1 MDIENKNKENSK
13 KNGLLS
19 MEIDIGGMSDTDV
32 LLFTKHLGITIK
44 SGLTVIEGL
53 EILVEQAKG
62 KMAKVLKSLIK
73 TVRSGGTLEMGL
85 KQFPQYFSAIF
96 TNMVKT
102 GETSGTLEE
111 SLKILSEHLNKSSKL
126 KKKVRAAMIYP
137 IMVFVA
143 VFGLGMSVAIF
154 VLPKILPLFKSLD
167 VELPATTRGLIFI
180 AEIFQSYGIQIII
193 GIIGLTIAFFWLIRR
208 DSIKPFTHRLILK
221 IPVVKNIIADI
232 NLERFTRTFGTL
244 LDSGLTIDKSLL
256 ITSEA
261 IDNRVYKKAI
271 RSLIPDI
278 ESGTNLSNAISK
290 YPKLFPM
297 ITYRMI
303 GVGESTGNLDSTLKY
318 LAEYYE
324 DSVDEATKNLATIIE
339 PVMLIVIG
347 VIVGTVAIAIL
358 GPIYQI
364 TGNISG

>member
-1 MDIENKNKENSK
+1 MDIENKNKEKAK
-13 KNGLLS
+13 KGFLS
-19 MEIDIGGMSDTDV
+19 MEIDIGGVSDTDI

-53 EILVEQAKG
+53 EILVEQSKG
-62 KMAKVLKSLIK
+62 KLEKVLKSLIK

-85 KQFPQYFSAIF
+85 KQFPQYFSSIF
-96 TNMVKT
+96 INMVKT
-102 GETSGTLEE
+102 GEASGTLEE
-111 SLKILSEHLNKSSKL
+111 SLKILSAHLNKSSKL
-126 KKKVRAAMIYP
+126 KKKIRSAMIYP

-167 VELPATTRGLIFI
+167 VELPLTTRGLIFI
-180 AEIFQSYGIQIII
+180 AEIFEQHGLKIVIAII
-193 GIIGLTIAFFWLIRR
+193 GSIMAFIWAVRRESLKPLI
-208 DSIKPFTHRLILK
+208 HRLILK
-221 IPVVKNIIADI
+221 IPVIKNIVADI

-244 LDSGLTIDKSLL
+244 LDSGLTIDKSLM

-261 IDNRVYKKAI
+261 TDNRVYKKAI
-271 RSLIPDI
+271 RALIPDI
-278 ESGTNLSNAISK
+278 ESGANLSTAISK
-290 YPKLFPM
+290 HPKLFPM

-303 GVGESTGNLDSTLKY
+303 GVGESTGNLDNTLKY

-324 DSVDEATKNLATIIE
+324 DSVDESTKNLATIIE

-347 VIVGTVAIAIL
+347 IIVGTVAIAIL

-364 TGNISG
+364 TGSLRG

>member
-1 MDIENKNKENSK
+1 MEENKENKEK
-13 KNGLLS
+13 KGFLS
-19 MEIDIGGMSDTDV
+19 MELDIGGMSDTDI

-53 EILVEQAKG
+53 EILGEQSKG

-102 GETSGTLEE
+102 GEASGTLEG
-111 SLKILSEHLNKSSKL
+111 SLKVLSEHLNKSSKL
-126 KKKVRAAMIYP
+126 KKKIKSAMIYP

-180 AEIFQSYGIQIII
+180 AEIFEKYGLYIVI
-193 GIIGLTIAFFWLIRR
+193 GIIGFTIAFFWLIRR

-221 IPVVKNIIADI
+221 IPVLKNIIEDI

-244 LDSGLTIDKSLL
+244 LDR
-256 ITSEA
+256 A
-261 IDNRVYKKAI
+261 YKKAI
-271 RSLIPDI
+271 KSLIPDI
-278 ESGTNLSNAISK
+278 ESGTNLSNAIGK
-290 YPKLFPM
+290 HPDLFPM

-303 GVGESTGNLDSTLKY
+303 GVGESTGNLDNTLKY

-324 DSVDEATKNLATIIE
+324 ESVDEATKNLATIIE

-347 VIVGTVAIAIL
+347 IIVGTVAIAIL

-364 TGNISG
+364 TGSLRG